1 MKTIKVHYFA
11 LFRDQA
17 KCEEETLEVNCH
29 TYGELYLELSKRHG
43 FDLPQ
48 EMIQVAANDEFTSMK
63 AAVLNGAKIV
73 FIPPVAGG

>member
-1 MKTIKVHYFA
+1 MKSIKVHYFA

-17 KCEEETLEVNCH
+17 KCEEETLEVESH
-29 TYGELYLELSKRHG
+29 TYGDLYLELSRRHG
-43 FDLPQ
+43 FDLPP

-63 AAVLNGAKIV
+63 SVVMNGAKIV